1 MSRLFRVAVALV
13 LAACASAALPASAQ
27 QANTEAGLPS
37 LIFNFAPPGAR
48 SLAMGASFVG
58 LADDATAAEANP
70 AGLTVLTRPEISG
83 HLRSSHFDNTLP
95 DTVFGS
101 GFETFDESA
110 TSPSFA
116 SIVYPWKSAAV
127 SAYYQRSANYRQDAS
142 FDGQYRDPSFF
153 NVLTNEVDATFTDLK
168 VENVGLSLAYKV
180 TPQLSV
186 GASVRRTQMKLYAEE
201 RIDFSYP
208 DFAGVHNGV
217 AAIID
222 DTQSKVTFNAG
233 VLFSP
238 DPKLSLGAVY
248 KRGADFSFAANVA
261 STCTPGPC
269 GPNAP
274 GGQVAV
280 TLPVPHS
287 FGGGVAIRP
296 TDRFT
301 VAADVMR
308 VTYSDLSAAGS
319 LAAEFGEGGA
329 ESIEDATELHIGAE
343 YAFPL
348 GAKTVLAV
356 RGGVYTDPDHDGLA
370 GVDSSQTH
378 LTFGGGVVLGN
389 RVQIDAAANLA
400 DTVREGLLS
409 FVVRF

>member
-1 MSRLFRVAVALV
+1 MSRLSRVALF
-13 LAACASAALPASAQ
+13 LSAACAATALPLAAQ
-27 QANTEAGLPS
+27 EPEPEAGLPS

-70 AGLTVLTRPEISG
+70 AGLTVLTRPEVSG
-83 HLRSSHFDNTLP
+83 HLRSSSFDNTLP
-95 DTVFGS
+95 DTVLGS

-110 TSPSFA
+110 TSPSFF
-116 SIVYPWKSAAV
+116 SFVYPWKSAAV
-127 SAYYQRSANYRQDAS
+127 SGYYQRSANYRQDAT
-142 FDGQYRDPSFF
+142 FDGQYRVPEFF
-153 NVLTNEVDATFTDLK
+153 NILVNEVNATYTELK
-168 VENVGLSLAYKV
+168 VENVGVSLAYKLN
-180 TPQLSV
+180 PQLSV
-186 GASVRRTQMKLYAEE
+186 GASVRRTRMLLYAEE
-201 RIDFSYP
+201 RIDFTYP
-208 DFAGVHNGV
+208 EIAGLRNSL

-222 DTQSKVTFNAG
+222 DTQTKVTFNAG

-248 KRGADFSFAANVA
+248 KRGGDFGFAANVA
-261 STCTPGPC
+261 ATCTPGPC
-269 GPNAP
+269 GPDAP

-287 FGGGVAIRP
+287 FGAGAAIRP

-301 VAADVMR
+301 IAADVMR
-308 VTYSDLSAAGS
+308 VTYSDLSSEGS

-329 ESIEDATELHIGAE
+329 EPIQDATELHLGAE

-348 GAKTVLAV
+348 RGQTVLAV
-356 RGGVYTDPDHDGLA
+356 RAGLYTDPDHDGLA
-370 GVDSSQTH
+370 GVDSDQVH

>member
-1 MSRLFRVAVALV
+1 MSRLSRVVPLV
-13 LAACASAALPASAQ
+13 IAACAAVPALAQ
-27 QANTEAGLPS
+27 QTDAEAGLPS

-70 AGLTVLTRPEISG
+70 AGLTVLTRPEVSG
-83 HLRSSHFDNTLP
+83 HLRSSQFDNTLP
-95 DTVFGS
+95 NTVFGT

-110 TSPSFA
+110 TSPSFL
-116 SIVYPWKSAAV
+116 SFVYPWKSAAV
-127 SAYYQRSANYRQDAS
+127 SGYYQRAANYRQDAT

-153 NVLTNEVDATFTDLK
+153 NVLTNEVDSTYTDLK
-168 VENVGLSLAYKV
+168 VENVGLSLAYKINS
-180 TPQLSV
+180 QFSV
-186 GASVRRTQMKLYAEE
+186 GASIRRTKMQLYAEE
-201 RIDFSYP
+201 RIEFTYP
-208 DFAGVHNGV
+208 DFAGVRNTI
-217 AAIID
+217 AAVID
-222 DTQSKVTFNAG
+222 DTQSQVTFNAG

-248 KRGADFSFAANVA
+248 KRGADLGFTANVA
-261 STCTPGPC
+261 TTCIPGPC
-269 GPNAP
+269 GAGAP

-287 FGGGVAIRP
+287 FGAGAALRP

-308 VTYSDLSAAGS
+308 VTYSDLSAEGS
-319 LAAEFGEGGA
+319 LAAQFGEGGA
-329 ESIEDATELHIGAE
+329 ESIQDATEFHLGAE
-343 YAFPL
+343 YAFPI
-348 GAKTVLAV
+348 GKHVLAA
-356 RGGVYTDPDHDGLA
+356 RAGLYTDPDHDGLA
-370 GVDSSQTH
+370 GVDSDQVH
-378 LTFGGGVVLGN
+378 VTFGGGVVLNN